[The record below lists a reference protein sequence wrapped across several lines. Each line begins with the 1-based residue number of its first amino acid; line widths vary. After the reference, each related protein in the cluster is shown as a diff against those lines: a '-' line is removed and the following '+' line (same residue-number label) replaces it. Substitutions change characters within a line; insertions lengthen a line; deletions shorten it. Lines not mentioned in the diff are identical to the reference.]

1 MMQDGCGFFLTPPL
15 HPQLQEEVSAEFSRM
30 DATDIDVELP
40 RLPFASHLASFG
52 KHQQSTSDFFAHA
65 TAVEIRS
72 QFAALEERTAR
83 KPRESRHVSELEET
97 IARFDT
103 QLVADQELAE
113 TPGRRVLEVVALHLT
128 SAKGAREILIQWS
141 DCDPSRCPT

>member
-1 MMQDGCGFFLTPPL
+1 MMCTMMQDGCGFFLTPPL

-113 TPGRRVLEVVALHLT
+113 TPRT
-128 SAKGAREILIQWS
+128 SCARSCRFTFDICERCKG
-141 DCDPSRCPT
+141 DPHSMVRL

>member
-1 MMQDGCGFFLTPPL
+1 MG
-15 HPQLQEEVSAEFSRM
+15 
-30 DATDIDVELP
+30 ELP

-52 KHQQSTSDFFAHA
+52 KHQQSTSEFFAHA
-65 TAVEIRS
+65 TAAEIRS

-103 QLVADQELAE
+103 QRAADQELDE
-113 TPGRRVLEVVALHLT
+113 TPRTSCARSCRFTFDIWGKVQGRSSFNGQTV
-128 SAKGAREILIQWS
+128 IL
-141 DCDPSRCPT
+141 